1 MKGHSNANGIEE
13 DAGADEPAQI
23 PNIQDMV
30 PRVDISSKITY
41 SLVNELKDKD
51 WKVRTEAINKL
62 QEIISEARFITN
74 NLGEAVPAIAER
86 LTDSNG
92 RLAAS
97 TVALCE
103 SIAIAMGSTCN
114 KYVREFFP
122 GFLQGLGDNKV
133 SIEDNGL
140 K

>member
-1 MKGHSNANGIEE
+1 
-13 DAGADEPAQI
+13 
-23 PNIQDMV
+23 MV
-30 PRVDISSKITY
+30 PRVDISSKLTSSI
-41 SLVNELKDKD
+41 VNELRDKD

-92 RLAAS
+92 RLAAA

-103 SIAIAMGSTCN
+103 SIAVAMGSSC
-114 KYVREFFP
+114 KQYIRDFFP
-122 GFLQGLGDNKV
+122 GMLQGLGDNKV
-133 SIEDNGL
+133 SARFEAFTRRRAAQLLLIIFL
-140 K
+140 RII